1 MMQVD
6 NRASEM
12 QANAIARASSLIVLG
27 DIESLEDVAQI
38 LFLYANTIVLDH
50 YLRKLLSIRFLD
62 RLDCQDD
69 TTSTWS
75 VFESIGKQI
84 HDDLVEIVGVDPDKQ
99 L

>member
-1 MMQVD
+1 MMQID
-6 NRASEM
+6 NRTSEV
-12 QANAIARASSLIVLG
+12 QANAIARASCLVVLG
-27 DIESLEDVAQI
+27 NIESLEDMPEI
-38 LFLYANTIVLDH
+38 FFLNSNSIVLD
-50 YLRKLLSIRFLD
+50 LDFSIFLSIRLLD
-62 RLDCQDD
+62 SLDCQDD